1 MNKVDKAEF
10 VRMTE
15 RNDVACADVEVQ
27 FVGSDEVLLAEFTSS
42 RARDLILSHIYRK
55 ETLLDVDGY
64 DNNLHRAFADVTEEL
79 LEGDAGESGRSG
91 RETFAEQILAFGT
104 VEEELQ
110 EHFQLLRRAS
120 LFGTGDADDPP
131 MVH

>member
-27 FVGSDEVLLAEFTSS
+27 LAGSDEVLLAEFTSS
-42 RARDLILSHIYRK
+42 RDQALILSHIYRK
-55 ETLLDVDGY
+55 ETLADVDWY
-64 DNNLHRAFADVTEEL
+64 DNNLHRAFEDVSGEL
-79 LEGDAGESGRSG
+79 LHNVAGEDG
-91 RETFAEQILAFGT
+91 REALAKQILAFGT
-104 VEEELQ
+104 VKEELR